1 MPQPSAVTETRRAG
15 APTQLL
21 LTGRC
26 GRRMYRCGCGAG
38 SRTCFTKVRT
48 TSGVLSVTAASA
60 TDVRINLGD
69 QWDIEVGPTGVP
81 REEPEV
87 SPCCRR
93 YTSKQ
98 VERREPASLLEAGD
112 D

>member
-1 MPQPSAVTETRRAG
+1 MWAS
-15 APTQLL
+15 
-21 LTGRC
+21 
-26 GRRMYRCGCGAG
+26 
-38 SRTCFTKVRT
+38 
-48 TSGVLSVTAASA
+48 VLNVTATSA

-87 SPCCRR
+87 SPCCGR

>member
-1 MPQPSAVTETRRAG
+1 M
-15 APTQLL
+15 
-21 LTGRC
+21 
-26 GRRMYRCGCGAG
+26 
-38 SRTCFTKVRT
+38 
-48 TSGVLSVTAASA
+48 LSVTATAA
-60 TDVRINLGD
+60 TDAQINLSD

-87 SPCCRR
+87 SPCCGR